1 MSVQIRTRYGTPLY
15 SNDNVIAQ
23 FTILRRNDE
32 GDWKPAKV
40 RVWVDDRDPSKLRI
54 DGDGD
59 ICLLPG
65 GNQSRVS
72 VSFLNQETD

>member
-1 MSVQIRTRYGTPLY
+1 MSLSVRTKYGTPLY
-15 SNDNVIAQ
+15 SGDEVIGQ

-32 GDWKPAKV
+32 GEWRPTKV
-40 RVWVDDRDPSKLRI
+40 RVWVDSTDPSKLRI

-59 ICLLPG
+59 ICVLPG

-72 VSFLNQETD
+72 ISFLNQETD